1 MKSYINT
8 RSINKDYRYLG
19 AMPDNSWLNVYH
31 ELTSF
36 EHSTIICEKDHDQ
49 FRLFLSG
56 MPSTRLDKVGTKI
69 RYSFLFVGAP
79 DELSQVAGLVSAW
92 ASAIDD
98 NSSLAKK
105 LGELYSED
113 AVQNMIEHH
122 VFDDDAQNQLMT
134 WLKSF
139 DKTDHTFVN
148 QIHQTQTGVVCYFN
162 FIDDEKD
169 ASDISFNKPLHV
181 WLNEPKKFVQTQV
194 VQPATSTLQANQMQK
209 QHPVSTTSNQEDN
222 KDMGKTQAIVVAV
235 IIVVILIIT
244 TIAFLAI

>member
-36 EHSTIICEKDHDQ
+36 EHPTIICEKDHDQ

-139 DKTDHTFVN
+139 DKTDHAFVN

-169 ASDISFNKPLHV
+169 ASDISFNKSLHV

-194 VQPATSTLQANQMQK
+194 VQPATSTPQANQEQVHHM
-209 QHPVSTTSNQEDN
+209 TTTTNQEYNQDR
-222 KDMGKTQAIVVAV
+222 GKSKVITIVVAG
-235 IIVVILIIT
+235 IVVATVVVAAML
-244 TIAFLAI
+244 LRY

>member
-1 MKSYINT
+1 MKNYINT

-69 RYSFLFVGAP
+69 RYSFLFVGVP

-148 QIHQTQTGVVCYFN
+148 QIHQIQTGWCVTLILLMTKKMHQTSLLINPFTFGSTSQRN
-162 FIDDEKD
+162 LSKPKLFSHLSTNHKLGKSKD
-169 ASDISFNKPLHV
+169 
-181 WLNEPKKFVQTQV
+181 
-194 VQPATSTLQANQMQK
+194 
-209 QHPVSTTSNQEDN
+209 
-222 KDMGKTQAIVVAV
+222 
-235 IIVVILIIT
+235 IT
-244 TIAFLAI
+244 

>member
-36 EHSTIICEKDHDQ
+36 EHPTIICEKDHDQ

-79 DELSQVAGLVSAW
+79 DEFSQVAGLVSAW

-148 QIHQTQTGVVCYFN
+148 QIHQIQTGVVCYFN

-169 ASDISFNKPLHV
+169 ASDISFNKTLHV

-194 VQPATSTLQANQMQK
+194 VQPATSTPQANQMQK